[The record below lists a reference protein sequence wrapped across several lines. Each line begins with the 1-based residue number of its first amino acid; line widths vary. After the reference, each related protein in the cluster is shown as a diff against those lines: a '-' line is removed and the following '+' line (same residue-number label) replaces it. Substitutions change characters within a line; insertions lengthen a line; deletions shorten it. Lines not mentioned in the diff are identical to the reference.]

1 MILNKVFAANS
12 TAQHSKLQQYAV
24 LLLLLLIV
32 VSLTACGFK
41 LRGATPLPFNSLYTN
56 INSQSPFGAQI
67 IRGIR
72 ANSPNTRIVDEASE
86 AEVRLV
92 QIYNRRTRKEMSLTI
107 DGKVE
112 EYELGLY
119 VSFTLV
125 DQTGNTLLAPTTL
138 SNLRLLPYDEDNS
151 AAKAAEMQQLYTD
164 MERNIATSILQR
176 ITSDDVI
183 QRYHQ
188 LRGN

>member
-12 TAQHSKLQQYAV
+12 TTQHSKLQQYAV

-92 QIYNRRTRKEMSLTI
+92 QIYNRRTRKEMSLNI

-125 DQTGNTLLAPTTL
+125 DQAGNTLLAPTTL

>member
-12 TAQHSKLQQYAV
+12 TTQHSKLQQYAV

-92 QIYNRRTRKEMSLTI
+92 QIYNRRTRKEMSLNI

-125 DQTGNTLLAPTTL
+125 DQAGNTLLAPTTL

-151 AAKAAEMQQLYTD
+151 AAKAADMQQLYTD

>member
-12 TAQHSKLQQYAV
+12 TTQHSKLQQYAV

-92 QIYNRRTRKEMSLTI
+92 QIYNRRTRKEMSLNI

-125 DQTGNTLLAPTTL
+125 DQAGNTLLAPTTL

-151 AAKAAEMQQLYTD
+151 AAKAAEMQQLYSD

>member
-1 MILNKVFAANS
+1 MILNKVFAAKS

-72 ANSPNTRIVDEASE
+72 ANSPNTRIIDEASE

-125 DQTGNTLLAPTTL
+125 DQAGNTLLAPTTL
-138 SNLRLLPYDEDNS
+138 SNLRLLPYDEDSS

>member
-12 TAQHSKLQQYAV
+12 TTQHSKLQQYAV

-32 VSLTACGFK
+32 VSLTSCGFK

-125 DQTGNTLLAPTTL
+125 DQAGNTLLAPTTL

>member
-12 TAQHSKLQQYAV
+12 TTQHSKLQQYAV

-125 DQTGNTLLAPTTL
+125 DQAGNTLLAPTTL

>member
-12 TAQHSKLQQYAV
+12 TTQHSKLQQYAV

-72 ANSPNTRIVDEASE
+72 ANSPNTRIIDEASE

-125 DQTGNTLLAPTTL
+125 DQAGNTLLAPTTL
-138 SNLRLLPYDEDNS
+138 SNLRLLPYDEDSS